1 MAAAADVLLWR
12 NKKISSSVLGVATL
26 VWVFFE
32 WLDYHFLTILCFLL
46 ALGMAVQFAWATFA
60 AVLSKG
66 YVSIRLGHT
75 TFAVQYV
82 LLNAIHSTLSIPPG
96 PLPACLACSCRR
108 SCSRTPARPP
118 APR

>member
-46 ALGMAVQFAWATFA
+46 ALGMAVQFAYSTFVA
-60 AVLSKG
+60 MLNSGYRMQLSCVLSFD
-66 YVSIRLGHT
+66 VP
-75 TFAVQYV
+75 
-82 LLNAIHSTLSIPPG
+82 LSCF
-96 PLPACLACSCRR
+96 LR
-108 SCSRTPARPP
+108 
-118 APR
+118 